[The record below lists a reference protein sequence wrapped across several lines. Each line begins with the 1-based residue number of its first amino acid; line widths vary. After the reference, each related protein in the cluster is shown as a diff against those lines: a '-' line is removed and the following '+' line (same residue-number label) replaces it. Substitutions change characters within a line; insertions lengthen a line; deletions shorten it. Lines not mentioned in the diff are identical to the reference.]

1 MNKFRKL
8 LRGSVGVLVVLLG
21 ISFYAISVPASRD
34 AEQKTFTILPKE
46 GGARIAK
53 NLQREGLI
61 SSPTLFKAYAF
72 LSGKSDNIMA
82 GQYKLSSGMSIKE
95 ILSNLTSGKAQAD
108 TNIVRLKEGW
118 TNEDIAKYLDENNIV
133 SAKEFNAALKKTS
146 TSFLYFGEKPK
157 VKSLEGYLFPDT
169 YFFAKNTSAEKII
182 QRLVDTLD
190 LKLTAQIVSEIKAQD
205 KTIYDIL
212 TLASIVEK
220 EVGRNKNVLS
230 REDVSNLQVER
241 EIVAGI
247 FYNRLAIGMALQSD
261 ATVTYITKKRN
272 PQASIADTQID
283 SPYNTYKYKGLP
295 PGPISNPS
303 LSSILAVVRFR
314 DTDYLYF
321 LTKEDG
327 TAVFAKTFEE
337 HSRNKAE
344 YLD

>member
-1 MNKFRKL
+1 MTISKL
-8 LRGSVGVLVVLLG
+8 LSVLG
-21 ISFYAISVPASRD
+21 IGALALIALFFYAVSVPVSSREP
-34 AEQKTFTILPKE
+34 EQKTFIILPKE
-46 GGARIAK
+46 EGARIAK
-53 NLQREGLI
+53 NLKRQSLI
-61 SSPTLFKAYAF
+61 SNPSLFKAYA
-72 LSGKSDNIMA
+72 LITGKSDKIMA
-82 GQYKLSSGMSIKE
+82 GQYKLSTDMSIRE
-95 ILSNLTSGKAQAD
+95 VLSTLTSGKAQANV
-108 TNIVRLKEGW
+108 NIIRLKEGW
-118 TNEDIAKYLDENNIV
+118 TNEDITNYLDEGGIV
-133 SAKEFNAALKKTS
+133 SKEEFKEALEKMSASYT
-146 TSFLYFGEKPK
+146 YFGEKPK
-157 VKSLEGYLFPDT
+157 VRTLEGYLFPDT
-169 YFFAKNTSAEKII
+169 YFVSKDATAETII
-182 QRLVDTLD
+182 QKLLDTLD
-190 LKLTAQIVSEIKAQD
+190 AKLTAQIVSEIKAQE
-205 KTIYDIL
+205 KTIYEIL

-220 EVGRNKNVLS
+220 EVGRNKSVLTS
-230 REDVSNLQVER
+230 DDISNLQIER
-241 EIVAGI
+241 EVVAGI

-314 DTDYLYF
+314 DTDYMYF